1 MMPEVAGN
9 SSPRYS
15 APTMARS
22 RATCPLPLTDP
33 RVTQKQAEHTPLM
46 KQFFAAKANYPD
58 LLLFFRM
65 GDFYELFYD
74 DARKAARL
82 LDITLTQRGTSGGAP
97 IPMAGVPVHAYEGYL
112 ARLVALGESVA
123 ICEQIGDPALAKG
136 LVERKVV
143 RIVTPGTVTDE
154 ALLDE
159 RRDTLLMAVS
169 RSRNG
174 YGLAWA
180 DLAGGRFLVNE
191 VETDDALEAELAR
204 LEPAELLVP
213 DEEDWP
219 EFLRQRSGVR
229 RRAPWLFDPDSGRR
243 QLLAFFKLHDLSGFG
258 IDDKP
263 RATAAAGALLGYVEE
278 TQKQRLPHLTAIAME
293 TASEAIAMNAAT
305 RRHLELDT
313 RVDGDT
319 RNTLLGVLDS
329 TVSPM
334 GGRLLRR
341 WLHRPLRLRE
351 VLQQRHHAVATLID
365 HGVDADL
372 RESFRAL
379 GDIERIL
386 TRMALRSAR
395 PRDFSTLR
403 DGLGMLP
410 AIRAVL
416 APSTAGATPPR
427 PSPAGAREGAL
438 DSPPPTLPDAGTLA
452 PPLAPAGGG
461 REGVTSARSQA
472 SALQGTLDS
481 PRLQT
486 LCAELGSHA
495 EISALLAS
503 AIAEQPPLK
512 LSDGGVIAE
521 GFDAEL
527 DELRRLSTNADQFL
541 IDLEA
546 REREASGIATLK
558 VGYNRVHGYYIEIS
572 KGQSDKA
579 PVHYTRRQ
587 TLTNAERYITEEL
600 KSFEDKVL
608 SARERSLSREKLLYE
623 GLLDS
628 IGQHLEPLKR
638 CAAALS
644 ELDVLA
650 CFAERAQALDWAQPE
665 LETAPCLR
673 IERGRHPVVEA
684 VREAAFEPNDLDLH
698 PQRRMLVITGP
709 NMGGKS
715 TYMRQ
720 NALIVLLAHIG
731 SFVPAARAV
740 IGPIDRILTRI
751 GAGDDLAKGQ
761 STFMVEMAE
770 TSYILHHASAHSLV
784 LMDEIGRGT
793 STYDGLALADAVARH
808 LAHVNRCYTLFATHY
823 FELTALADE
832 SVEGGPS
839 GIANVHLDA
848 VEHGESLVFMHAVKD
863 GPANRSFGLQV
874 AALAGLP
881 RATVAQARRRLAE
894 LEQRGG
900 DSHAAQMAP
909 QALDAPQQF
918 GLFAAP
924 NSAAL
929 DALQAIDPDELTPKQ
944 ALEALYRMKS
954 LL

>member
-1 MMPEVAGN
+1 MTE
-9 SSPRYS
+9 SSEKSQRDKAS
-15 APTMARS
+15 
-22 RATCPLPLTDP
+22 
-33 RVTQKQAEHTPLM
+33 VEHTPLM
-46 KQFFAAKANYPD
+46 KQYFAAKAQHPD

-82 LDITLTQRGTSGGAP
+82 LDITLTQRGSSAGAP

-159 RRDTLLMAVS
+159 RRDTLLMALS
-169 RSRNG
+169 RGRHG

-191 VETDDALEAELAR
+191 VDGEDALEAELAR

-213 DEEDWP
+213 DEEGWP
-219 EFLRQRSGVR
+219 AFLPTRHGLR
-229 RRAPWLFDPDSGRR
+229 RRAPWLFDADSGRR
-243 QLLAFFKLHDLSGFG
+243 QLLQFFGMHDLSGFG
-258 IDDKP
+258 IEDRP
-263 RATAAAGALLGYVEE
+263 RAIAAAGALLGYVEE
-278 TQKQRLPHLTAIAME
+278 TQKQRLPHLTAIAVE
-293 TASEAIAMNAAT
+293 TATEAIAMNAAT

-319 RNTLLGVLDS
+319 RNTLLGVLDG
-329 TVSPM
+329 TVTPM

-351 VLQQRHHAVATLID
+351 VLQQRHHAVATLIES
-365 HGVDADL
+365 GADVEL
-372 RESFRAL
+372 RERFRAL
-379 GDIERIL
+379 GDVERIL
-386 TRMALRSAR
+386 TRVALRSAR
-395 PRDFSTLR
+395 PRDLSTLR
-403 DGLGMLP
+403 DGLALLP
-410 AIRAVL
+410 QIATLL
-416 APSTAGATPPR
+416 AP
-427 PSPAGAREGAL
+427 
-438 DSPPPTLPDAGTLA
+438 
-452 PPLAPAGGG
+452 
-461 REGVTSARSQA
+461 
-472 SALQGTLDS
+472 LDS
-481 PRLQT
+481 PRLQA
-486 LCAELGSHA
+486 LAAELGEHGA
-495 EISALLAS
+495 IAHLLAS
-503 AIAEQPPLK
+503 AVAEQPPLK
-512 LSDGGVIAE
+512 LSDGGVIAADH
-521 GFDAEL
+521 DAEL
-527 DELRRLSTNADQFL
+527 DELRRLSTHADQFL
-541 IDLEA
+541 IDLEQ

-572 KGQSDKA
+572 KGQADKA

-600 KSFEDKVL
+600 KAFEDKVL
-608 SARERSLSREKLLYE
+608 SARERALSREKLLYE
-623 GLLDS
+623 QLLDAL
-628 IGQHLEPLKR
+628 GGHLEPLKR
-638 CAAALS
+638 AAAALS

-650 CFAERAQALDWAQPE
+650 DFAERAQALDWARPE
-665 LETAPCLR
+665 LAAAPGLC

-684 VREAAFEPNDLDLH
+684 VREEPFEPNDLDLR
-698 PQRRMLVITGP
+698 PDRRMLVITGP

-751 GAGDDLAKGQ
+751 GAGDDLARGQ

-770 TSYILHHASAHSLV
+770 TSYILHHASAQSLV

-832 SVEGGPS
+832 TVEGGPS

-848 VEHGESLVFMHAVKD
+848 IEHRDHAGNETLVFMHAVKD

-881 RATVAQARRRLAE
+881 RETVAQARRRLAE

-900 DSHAAQMAP
+900 ESQASQMAP
-909 QALDAPQQF
+909 QSLDAPRQF
-918 GLFAAP
+918 GLFP
-924 NSAAL
+924 PPSAAAQE
-929 DALQAIDPDELTPKQ
+929 ALAALDPDELTPKQ
-944 ALEALYRMKS
+944 ALEALYRLKS

>member
-1 MMPEVAGN
+1 MQ
-9 SSPRYS
+9 
-15 APTMARS
+15 
-22 RATCPLPLTDP
+22 DP
-33 RVTQKQAEHTPLM
+33 RQPQVVEKEQGARKPPGAPEHTPLM
-46 KQFFAAKANYPD
+46 KQFFAAKSEYPD

-82 LDITLTQRGTSGGAP
+82 LDITLTQRGSSGGAP

-169 RSRNG
+169 RGKSG

-180 DLAGGRFLVNE
+180 DLAGGRFLVNQ
-191 VETDDALEAELAR
+191 VDDEDQLLAELAR

-213 DEEDWP
+213 DEEGLP
-219 EFLRQRSGVR
+219 PMSAGALR
-229 RRAPWLFDPDSGRR
+229 RRPPWLFDPDSGRR
-243 QLLAFFKLHDLSGFG
+243 QLLRFFGLHDLTGFG
-258 IDDKP
+258 IEDKP
-263 RATAAAGALLGYVEE
+263 LAVAAAGALLGYVEE
-278 TQKQRLPHLTAIAME
+278 TQKQQLPHLTSISVE
-293 TASEAIAMNAAT
+293 TAGDAIAMNAAT
-305 RRHLELDT
+305 RRHLELDS

-319 RNTLLGVLDS
+319 RHTLLGVLDS
-329 TVSPM
+329 TITPM

-341 WLHRPLRLRE
+341 WLHRPLRDRA
-351 VLQQRHHAVATLID
+351 VLGGRHHAVATLVERGAD
-365 HGVDADL
+365 RDL
-372 RESFRAL
+372 RESFRGL
-379 GDIERIL
+379 GDVERIL
-386 TRMALRSAR
+386 TRVALRSAR
-395 PRDFSTLR
+395 PRDLSTLR
-403 DGLGMLP
+403 DGLAMLP
-410 AIRAVL
+410 ALREAL
-416 APSTAGATPPR
+416 AP
-427 PSPAGAREGAL
+427 
-438 DSPPPTLPDAGTLA
+438 
-452 PPLAPAGGG
+452 
-461 REGVTSARSQA
+461 
-472 SALQGTLDS
+472 LDS
-481 PRLQT
+481 PRLQALAGEMGRHDET
-486 LCAELGSHA
+486 AH
-495 EISALLAS
+495 LLAS
-503 AIAEQPPLK
+503 AIAPQPPLK
-512 LSDGGVIAE
+512 LVDGGVIAE
-521 GFDAEL
+521 GYDAEL
-527 DELRRLSTNADQFL
+527 DELRRLSTHADQFL
-541 IDLEA
+541 VDLEA
-546 REREASGIATLK
+546 RERESSGIATLK

-572 KGQSDKA
+572 KGQADRA

-587 TLTNAERYITEEL
+587 TLTGAERYITEEL
-600 KSFEDKVL
+600 KAFEDKVL
-608 SARERSLSREKLLYE
+608 SARDRSLSREKFLYE
-623 GLLDS
+623 ALLDS
-628 IGQHLEPLKR
+628 LNGVLEPLKR

-650 CFAERAQALDWAQPE
+650 AFAERAQALDWSRPE
-665 LETAPCLR
+665 LVEAPCLR

-684 VREAAFEPNDLDLH
+684 VRDEPFEPNDLILH
-698 PQRRMLVITGP
+698 AESVDNPELPPRRMLVITGP

-731 SFVPAARAV
+731 SFVPAARTQ

-751 GAGDDLAKGQ
+751 GAGDDLARGQ

-770 TSYILHHASAHSLV
+770 TSYILHHATSQSLV

-808 LAHVNRCYTLFATHY
+808 LASVNRCWTLFATHY
-823 FELTALADE
+823 FELTALATPD
-832 SVEGGPS
+832 S

-848 VEHGESLVFMHAVKD
+848 VEHGDALVFMHAVKD
-863 GPANRSFGLQV
+863 GAADRSFGLQV

-881 RATVAQARRRLAE
+881 KATLQQARRRLAE
-894 LEQRGG
+894 LEQRGRE
-900 DSHAAQMAP
+900 SHASEMAP

-918 GLFAAP
+918 GLFAAAP
-924 NSAAL
+924 SAAQE
-929 DALQAIDPDELTPKQ
+929 ALAALDPDELTPKQ
-944 ALEALYRMKS
+944 ALEALYRLKS